1 MRRVLVPLLV
11 ALLVPTVAGAAPPEP
26 TNFGA
31 HLTGAD
37 EVPARE
43 TDATGQATYRILGNG
58 DVMWILTVANIEN
71 VFAAHIHCGDTD
83 DIGPVVVPLF
93 EGPPGGGRTQGVL
106 STGTFDPD
114 GLTCTF
120 AMTTVPLIDAMRA
133 QLTYTNVHT
142 NDGDATPNE
151 GAGDFPGG
159 EIRGQNL
166 VRGPQQ
172 PDPQPT

>member
-31 HLTGAD
+31 HLVGAN
-37 EVPARE
+37 EVPPRE
-43 TDATGQATYRILGNG
+43 TDAAGQATYRVLGNG
-58 DVMWILTVANIEN
+58 DVMWILTVANIDN
-71 VFAAHIHCGDTD
+71 VFAAHIHCGDPGVN
-83 DIGPVVVPLF
+83 GPIVVPLF
-93 EGPPGGGRTQGVL
+93 DGPVGGGRTQGVL

-120 AMTTVPLIDAMRA
+120 GATTIPLIDAMLAER
-133 QLTYTNVHT
+133 TYTNVHT
-142 NDGDATPNE
+142 NDGIAPINTGE
-151 GAGDFPGG
+151 GDFPGG
-159 EIRGQNL
+159 EIRGQNE
-166 VRGPQQ
+166 VRGPQ